1 MTKYPSVFLLGLK
14 PWESRADQNG
24 ILIWRRTMKKILTN
38 VMWQESLKEKQ
49 NLHVSEVVADDG
61 DNENLQPRDAVVDD
75 GGDDVDG
82 D

>member
-1 MTKYPSVFLLGLK
+1 
-14 PWESRADQNG
+14 
-24 ILIWRRTMKKILTN
+24 MKKILTN

-75 GGDDVDG
+75 GGDDVGGDDDVDG